1 MQKSIISHS
10 VVFPVRTVKSIVS
23 SVVPKIFSAVDTLKF
38 GKIIRSVEKKILNVR
53 VEEFDLELILL
64 RKIMRRVSVMHLRLQ
79 VIIINLEMQHM

>member
-1 MQKSIISHS
+1 M
-10 VVFPVRTVKSIVS
+10 S

-38 GKIIRSVEKKILNVR
+38 RKIIRSVEKKILNVR

-64 RKIMRRVSVMHLRLQ
+64 RKIKRRVSVMHLRLQ